1 MVSGNRPRALLVL
14 TELQGRGT
22 EHLERAALLAKA
34 MGFSLRLAWNGEDK
48 SVGHTSVHRLE
59 KLARS
64 LRRHFDLTV
73 DVVGEPVN
81 SLDVLKFH
89 GKSCELVCIPVQ
101 GARKWS
107 ATQWVDR
114 LQRARV
120 GPILVVGSK
129 GGVPY
134 QRVLVST
141 SLKSDCAQRLQ
152 WAHALA
158 KGGSIDLLHSVDS
171 PVPASVKEDLSS
183 GAVLEHL
190 RRKTRLEA
198 HRLMASV
205 ARKSPGPGPAQAVGF
220 ICEDG
225 KPLARILQRQA
236 STDYGLIA
244 IGVTT
249 QPWWM
254 FLRSASLATQ
264 LVAAACTDTLIVPGA
279 PTKKMWGREGVIW
292 KWVSWLKEDRFA

>member
-1 MVSGNRPRALLVL
+1 MDRTQGVSGNRPRILLVL

-34 MGFSLRLAWNGEDK
+34 MGLSLRLAWNGEDK
-48 SVGHTSVHRLE
+48 WAGHTPVYRLE

-73 DVVGEPVN
+73 DVVREPLN

-89 GKSCELVCIPVQ
+89 GKSCDLVCIPFQ

-107 ATQWVDR
+107 ATQWVER
-114 LQRARV
+114 LLRARV
-120 GPILVVGSK
+120 GPILVVGTK

-134 QRVLVST
+134 QRVLVSI

-158 KGGSIDLLHSVDS
+158 KAGSIDLLHSVDS
-171 PVPASVKEDLSS
+171 PVPPSEKDDPAS

-190 RRKTRLEA
+190 RRKTWLEA

-205 ARKSPGPGPAQAVGF
+205 ARQLPGPGPGPAQAVGF

-236 STDYGLIA
+236 SIDYGLIA
-244 IGVTT
+244 IGMKTH
-249 QPWWM
+249 PWWM
-254 FLRSASLATQ
+254 FLRRASLATQ

-279 PTKKMWGREGVIW
+279 PTKKCWAA
-292 KWVSWLKEDRFA
+292 KVSSGNGSAG